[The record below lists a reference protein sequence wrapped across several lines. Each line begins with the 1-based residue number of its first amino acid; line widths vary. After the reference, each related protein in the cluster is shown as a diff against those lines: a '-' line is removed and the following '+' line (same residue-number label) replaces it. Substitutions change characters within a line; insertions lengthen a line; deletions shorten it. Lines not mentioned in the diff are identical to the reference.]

1 MKNILLASV
10 AFVFVGTSAA
20 FAAMPALDID
30 PAFSTV
36 VPHDF
41 LQLAKDG
48 GDNSGSGNSGSGN
61 SGSGNSGS
69 GGDDNSGGD
78 DDNGNDSDDDDSNDD
93 NGGDR
98 DDSSDDDSN
107 DDSNQ
112 SNSNRRKPRI
122 PGGSGCDDAGDVAEH
137 AECRA
142 Q

>member
-20 FAAMPALDID
+20 FAAMPVLDLD

-48 GDNSGSGNSGSGN
+48 GDDSSGDDNGGNSGSGN
-61 SGSGNSGS
+61 SGS
-69 GGDDNSGGD
+69 D
-78 DDNGNDSDDDDSNDD
+78 DDNDSDDDDNNDD
-93 NGGDR
+93 DGGDR
-98 DDSSDDDSN
+98 NRSRSSNDNSN

-122 PGGSGCDDAGDVAEH
+122 PGGSGCDDAGDIAEH